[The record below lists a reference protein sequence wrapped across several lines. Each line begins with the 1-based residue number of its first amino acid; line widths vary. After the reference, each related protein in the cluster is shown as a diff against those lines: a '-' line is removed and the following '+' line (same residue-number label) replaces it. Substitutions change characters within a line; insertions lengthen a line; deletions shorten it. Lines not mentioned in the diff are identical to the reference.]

1 MAENNRK
8 HQNSDDGDKLINR
21 LEESLHQIELD
32 EIMKGLSKDAL
43 EDYGFIGEKD
53 IDINRKLF
61 TETTEREKLS
71 FKEGVE
77 YKRLHDSE
85 EFLSLTIDSLLL
97 VRDVEKGTLIA
108 TREADETIPFHAGDN
123 VEKVTD
129 DEGEKYI
136 AGVKGKVVIVKDTI
150 YVFPSDIDCTISIKL
165 DTDKMHA
172 YMDCEAGYND
182 GKQLSGSL
190 VVDGMKKKGILHG
203 LLKDNIE
210 KAITEAEELMIKQQ
224 DVLVAEGTP
233 PIQGADGTIEYEF
246 EIEPEKQTFKILD
259 DGRIDYKGAANIATA
274 KKDQLLATIKDAGY
288 GVNGINVLGDG
299 IPAEKGKDSHLT
311 AGQGVRASED
321 GKSFYAENK
330 GCIMLNPPVIEILDL
345 YQVKGDVD
353 YSTGSIN
360 FNGNVIINGTI
371 REGFEVKADGDI
383 IIQNSVESARIIAG
397 RDVRISGGILGQGK
411 GLVSAG
417 RDVYVEYVQNGRIE
431 AQGTV
436 YINDFSV
443 NSYIFCNHMDML
455 KKHGSVVGGEV
466 YAQRGIDI
474 LNLGSQSG
482 TKTYV
487 TAGNDSLVRSKI
499 KKLDQALEFC
509 KGNIKKIDATLK
521 PIIKLLHDDPQ
532 NPKNKM
538 PIIKKTIQKRK
549 ELHTQQRIMEAKRKH
564 LYAKL
569 EIEGICFIKV
579 KQTCHGDVFITIKKL
594 KAATTQQRENILFY
608 EDPKESKIK
617 IGPY

>member
-21 LEESLHQIELD
+21 LEESLNQIELD
-32 EIMKGLSKDAL
+32 EIMKGLSTEEL
-43 EDYGFIGEKD
+43 EERGFIGNKD
-53 IDINRKLF
+53 IDINRKVF

-71 FKEGVE
+71 FKEGIE
-77 YKRLHDSE
+77 HERLHDSE
-85 EFLSLTIDSLLL
+85 EFSSLTIDSLLL
-97 VRDVEKGTLIA
+97 VRDVEQGTLIA
-108 TREADETIPFHAGDN
+108 TREADETIPFHAGEN

-136 AGVKGKVVIVKDTI
+136 AEVKGKVIIIKDTMF
-150 YVFPSDIDCTISIKL
+150 VFPSDIDCKIAIKINEE
-165 DTDKMHA
+165 KMHA

-182 GKQLSGSL
+182 GRLLSLDL
-190 VVDGMKKKGILHG
+190 VVYEMNQMGILHG
-203 LLKDNIE
+203 FLKDNIE
-210 KAITEAEELMIKQQ
+210 KAIIEAEELMIPQH
-224 DVLVAEGTP
+224 DVLVAEGTL
-233 PIQGADGTIEYEF
+233 PIQGADGTVAYEF
-246 EIEPEKQTFKILD
+246 EIDPEKQTFKILD

-288 GVNGINVLGDG
+288 GVNGINVVGDV
-299 IPAEKGKDSHLT
+299 IAAEKGKEAHLT
-311 AGQGVRASED
+311 AGLGVRGAED
-321 GKSFYAENK
+321 GKSFSAENK

-360 FNGNVIINGTI
+360 FTGNVIINGTV

-383 IIQNSVESARIIAG
+383 VIQNCVESARLIAG

-443 NSYIFCNHMDML
+443 NSYIFCNFLDML

-474 LNLGSQSG
+474 LNLGSPSG

-487 TAGNDSLVRSKI
+487 TAGTDFLVRRKI
-499 KKLDQALEFC
+499 KELDQALEFC
-509 KGNIKKIDATLK
+509 DGNVKKIDVSLK
-521 PIIKLLHDDPQ
+521 PIIKLLQDDPK
-532 NPKNKM
+532 NPKYKT
-538 PIIKKTIQKRK
+538 PIIQKTIKKRK
-549 ELHTQQRIMEAKRKH
+549 ELQIQQRIMEAKRKH
-564 LYAKL
+564 LYDKL
-569 EIEGICFIKV
+569 EIEGVCFIKV

-594 KAATTQQRENILFY
+594 KYATTQKRENILFY
-608 EDPKESKIK
+608 EDQKEGKIK
-617 IGPY
+617 VGAY